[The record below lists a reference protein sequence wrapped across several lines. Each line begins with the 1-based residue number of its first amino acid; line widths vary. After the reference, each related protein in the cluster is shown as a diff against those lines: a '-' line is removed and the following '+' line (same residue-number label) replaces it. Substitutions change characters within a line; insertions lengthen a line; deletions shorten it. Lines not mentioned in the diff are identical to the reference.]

1 MSLLWEATNLIRVK
15 PLEKDYIMSETNTF
29 GFTVLKNGLFFDV
42 FDKEGLAESIKVFGN
57 NYAVIGIK
65 EALNGIIPSEFD
77 GIGGYFDGDKFYK
90 DYIIVLSTKEPIIF
104 KAVVLKTI
112 GWLYQQL
119 SILLVEE
126 GKPSIV
132 ETNELPEMDYIK
144 DAVDILGR
152 KTIQLLYHVRSG
164 WETDYKEIG
173 VK

>member
-1 MSLLWEATNLIRVK
+1 
-15 PLEKDYIMSETNTF
+15 
-29 GFTVLKNGLFFDV
+29 
-42 FDKEGLAESIKVFGN
+42 
-57 NYAVIGIK
+57 
-65 EALNGIIPSEFD
+65 
-77 GIGGYFDGDKFYK
+77 
-90 DYIIVLSTKEPIIF
+90 
-104 KAVVLKTI
+104 VLKTI